1 MLNFISFSKFVD
13 NIFSSS
19 DVTLGDTFIDR
30 SDGDKKKPFL
40 KGDLTSMTFAF
51 QEAVDKLPEDVSC

>member
-1 MLNFISFSKFVD
+1 MKLV

-30 SDGDKKKPFL
+30 SDGNKTKPFR

-51 QEAVDKLPEDVSC
+51 QEAVDKLPGDVSYN

>member
-1 MLNFISFSKFVD
+1 M
-13 NIFSSS
+13 
-19 DVTLGDTFIDR
+19 TLGDTFIDR

-51 QEAVDKLPEDVSC
+51 QEAVDKLPEDVSYD